1 MVHVDIFVKEN
12 EHTYLKGRALM
23 YKVVPTTKR
32 GNCRFRASRE
42 LYYTIYQSI

>member
-1 MVHVDIFVKEN
+1 
-12 EHTYLKGRALM
+12 M